1 MAVLIY
7 YDGRKTLVQCLRTLM
22 QGREGVT
29 WTLELNEEITEIV
42 TAFTDQLV
50 EEGLVEKILSK
61 GVSHIFAQFAI

>member
-1 MAVLIY
+1 
-7 YDGRKTLVQCLRTLM
+7 M